1 MKMDMSQY
9 LDVFLEESKEHLDS
23 LNDRL
28 LQLEKNPGNTSA
40 LNEIFRAAHTLK
52 GMSSTMGFDDV
63 ADLTHHM
70 EDVLSDLKEGV
81 LEADSGVVDVLF
93 QCFDRLQLMI
103 DNIASTGSSQV
114 DGSDLTSILIDIKAG
129 RGAAGPG
136 APPADSS
143 AAPPV
148 PVDAAAGGTADTGFE
163 FNDYDLTVFKEII
176 SQGNTLKYA
185 RIQVD
190 PACVMKSVRVFMI
203 FKVLEEYG
211 EILKTVPE
219 AQDLDE
225 GKFEESFEIVLAEK
239 SSEQGEWI
247 DRVNNIA
254 EVKILETRELTLDE
268 LSVRPATEEETAPPA
283 AASSPA
289 AAATPAATATATAA
303 SAAPAQA
310 AEAPEANEKRTHKAK
325 QTVRVDIERLDSL
338 MNLVGELVMHKGRL
352 EQIGAAHSMTDL
364 NETIEQIDRVSADLQ
379 SVVMKVR
386 MVPVEQVFNRFPR
399 MVRDLAKDLGKEV
412 DFIMEGKET
421 ELDRTVIDEI
431 GDPLIHLLR
440 NALDHGLE
448 SAEERMKADK
458 PMRGSLILRARHE
471 GNNVYIEVED
481 DGGGIDYEAV
491 LTKAISKG
499 LVTAKEGEALTK
511 AEIVDFLFESGFSTA
526 QNVTE
531 VSGRGVGLDVVRTK
545 IESLNGEILVDTRP
559 GQGTKFRVKLPLTLA
574 IIQALMVAV
583 RDEVYAIPLSS
594 VDETTIITPN
604 EIKMIQKQEVIT
616 LRGNVLPL
624 FRLGEIIE
632 VPGDRSEDDEMY
644 VVIVRKSDKQIGI
657 MVDTLIGQQE
667 IVIKS
672 LGKLLTGIPGL
683 AGGIVGG
690 DGNVRLILDIATLF

>member
-28 LQLEKNPGNTSA
+28 LQLERNPGNSSA

-70 EDVLSDLKEGV
+70 EDVLSDLKEGI
-81 LEADSGVVDVLF
+81 LEADTGVVDVLF

-103 DNIASTGSSQV
+103 ENISSTGSSQV
-114 DGSDLTSILIDIKAG
+114 DGSDLTQILIDIKAG
-129 RGAAGPG
+129 RGFLGTGDGMPASPG
-136 APPADSS
+136 YTAPPQSKPGS
-143 AAPPV
+143 QEPE
-148 PVDAAAGGTADTGFE
+148 AAAGTGFD
-163 FNDYDLTVFKEII
+163 FNDYDLTVFREII
-176 SQGNTLKYA
+176 SQGNNLKYA
-185 RIQVD
+185 RIAVE
-190 PACVMKSVRVFMI
+190 PACVMKSVRVFMV
-203 FKVLEEYG
+203 FKILEEYG
-211 EILKTVPE
+211 DILKTVPE

-225 GKFEESFEIVLAEK
+225 GKFDEYFEVVLADR
-239 SSEQGEWI
+239 SPDSAEWA

-254 EVKILETRELTLDE
+254 EVSIMELRQLSVDE
-268 LSVRPATEEETAPPA
+268 LSARPVFSETAAEDAVPVNSQDDEEPPRDADRNAPPA
-283 AASSPA
+283 V
-289 AAATPAATATATAA
+289 
-303 SAAPAQA
+303 
-310 AEAPEANEKRTHKAK
+310 EVPETVEKRVHKAK
-325 QTVRVDIERLDSL
+325 QTVRVDIERLDNL

-448 SAEERMKADK
+448 SSEERRQAGK
-458 PMRGSLILRARHE
+458 PVRGSLILRARHE

-481 DGGGIDYEAV
+481 DGGGIDHEKV
-491 LTKAISKG
+491 LAKAISKG
-499 LVTAKEGEALTK
+499 LITAREGESLSK

-531 VSGRGVGLDVVRTK
+531 VSGRGVGLDVVKSK
-545 IESLNGEILVDTRP
+545 IESLNGEILVDTRL

-583 RDEVYAIPLSS
+583 RDEEYAIPLSS
-594 VDETTIITPN
+594 VDETTIITPK

-624 FRLGEIIE
+624 FRLGEIIK
-632 VPGDRSEDDEMY
+632 VPGARDEEDEMY